1 MQKRKSRQ
9 TLSFSFSRN
18 HERGKS
24 CTYNFNVSRENNL
37 QLPTRFR
44 TRKRRRNSLNLV
56 CTRWE
61 INIRAIKGGK
71 FEELIRASSSAS
83 KYGWHLIKRNER
95 TNERKEG
102 KKESLTRE
110 ERWRNVTSERETS
123 TTAEADVNSNVNFVP
138 AQSHGW
144 VGIINLNINIS
155 RPVNHVRVTPKRNDW
170 PTMTILLSSPL
181 SP

>member
-18 HERGKS
+18 HDRGKS

-37 QLPTRFR
+37 QFPLRFR
-44 TRKRRRNSLNLV
+44 TRRKRRRNSLNLV

-71 FEELIRASSSAS
+71 FEELIRASPRNTAGIWS
-83 KYGWHLIKRNER
+83 NER
-95 TNERKEG
+95 TNERKKG
-102 KKESLTRE
+102 RKKESLTRK

>member
-37 QLPTRFR
+37 QLPLRFR
-44 TRKRRRNSLNLV
+44 TRRRRRNSLNLV

-83 KYGWHLIKRNER
+83 KYGWHLIKR
-95 TNERKEG
+95 TNERKKG
-102 KKESLTRE
+102 RKKESLTRE